1 VSVQELAAAA
11 LAWLRVPLLPTVTRA
26 EVVFATA
33 IFVALAA
40 ALFSLAN
47 ALADLRA
54 VDAAV
59 ASGRQNGGS
68 HLTAR
73 ERGRRGA
80 ARAVRVLV
88 WAIVATGLLT
98 DWDLQLLVFT
108 AGALVYALGEAAD
121 ALVEVLFTLRLRTYL
136 LGRRPRPEQPEAE
149 AP

>member
-1 VSVQELAAAA
+1 VTVQELAAAA
-11 LAWLRVPLLPTVTRA
+11 LAWLRVPVLPTVTRA
-26 EVVFATA
+26 EVVFAVP

-40 ALFSLAN
+40 SVFSLTN
-47 ALADLRA
+47 ALANLRA
-54 VDAAV
+54 TEAAV
-59 ASGRQNGGS
+59 AAGRQNGGS
-68 HLTAR
+68 QLTAR
-73 ERGRRGA
+73 EGWRRAA

-108 AGALVYALGEAAD
+108 TGALVYALGEAAD

>member
-11 LAWLRVPLLPTVTRA
+11 LAWLRVPQLPTLTRA

-108 AGALVYALGEAAD
+108 TGALVYALGEAAD

-136 LGRRPRPEQPEAE
+136 LGRRRPRPDPRE